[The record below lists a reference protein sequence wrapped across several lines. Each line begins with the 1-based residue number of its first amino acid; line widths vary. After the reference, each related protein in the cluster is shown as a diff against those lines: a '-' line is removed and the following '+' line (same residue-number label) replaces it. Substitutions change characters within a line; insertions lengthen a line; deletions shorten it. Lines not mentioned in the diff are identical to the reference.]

1 MIIDSFDVE
10 FDTPDCQHPSCD
22 ELFARVIV
30 EADLTELITYVNAE
44 VRGQYLP
51 AIPVVTW
58 KAAGRN
64 FALRPHEVAIG
75 NLESRE
81 SGLEVIRGAV
91 EWLNNIWDR
100 RSELS
105 PDYSVREKPRVL
117 DVYKLLARTNC
128 KECGLPSCMGYAGE
142 LAAGNKSLDDCPPL
156 HDESNRESL
165 ERLLDMGL

>member
-30 EADLTELITYVNAE
+30 EADLTELIPYVNAE